1 MDTFDVIMYGTYAI
15 FFVIFIVIGIYAK
28 KWDKEAEER
37 EREKL
42 SKMSPEERS
51 LYLARKELAAERY
64 RLECAKKQEEWERE
78 KRYSKAAGDYW
89 RADDYPEG
97 RMRDQAKAEAMARM
111 IANGGK

>member
-1 MDTFDVIMYGTYAI
+1 MDAFDVIMYGTYAI

-28 KWDKEAEER
+28 KRDKEAEER
-37 EREKL
+37 EKEKL
-42 SKMSPEERS
+42 SKMSPEARE
-51 LYLARKELAAERY
+51 LYIARKELAAERY

>member
-1 MDTFDVIMYGTYAI
+1 MFIAGVIVYSFLFCLMVAAGI
-15 FFVIFIVIGIYAK
+15 IGS

-37 EREKL
+37 EKEKL
-42 SKMSPEERS
+42 SKMSPEARE
-51 LYLARKELAAERY
+51 LYIARKELAAERY

-97 RMRDQAKAEAMARM
+97 RMRDAKKAEAMARM
-111 IANGGK
+111 IANG